1 MIPFFKI
8 VELNDEDFE
17 DETDSVDNE
26 IAKSFYLTQ
35 CSHKFDELIVKS

>member
-8 VELNDEDFE
+8 VELNE
-17 DETDSVDNE
+17 DETDFVDNE